1 MEPPC
6 AASSFVAIVLTGLC
20 VVWSPASAQERG
32 SFVQG
37 FGGLRLGSTASTDTA
52 VGGLVAGSLTP
63 NIQVVGEAGRISN
76 VLPPTVDTL
85 LAFSPIGVG
94 LSSWYG
100 QGGVRFTS
108 ATSGIR
114 PYAETSAGFARLHT
128 DVTGF
133 GSGNGSLL
141 TNAALRFLDRTYP
154 MATVGGGATFE
165 GGRFV
170 ADVGYR
176 YRRIFSNEWVT
187 LLSLGQPLNVSE
199 VRIGVGIRF

>member
-1 MEPPC
+1 MRQILLVP
-6 AASSFVAIVLTGLC
+6 IVLTGLGF
-20 VVWSPASAQERG
+20 VSTPASAQEPGR
-32 SFVQG
+32 FVQG

-52 VGGLVAGSLTP
+52 VGGLVAGALTP

-76 VLPPTVDTL
+76 VMPPTVDSL
-85 LAFSPIGVG
+85 LAFSPVGVG

-128 DVTGF
+128 TVGPF
-133 GSGNGSLL
+133 GSGNGSVLA
-141 TNAALRFLDRTYP
+141 NAALRFLDRTYP
-154 MATVGGGATFE
+154 TATVGGGATLE

-176 YRRIFSNEWVT
+176 YRRIFSNAWMT

-199 VRIGVGIRF
+199 VRIGVGFRF

>member
-1 MEPPC
+1 MRRI
-6 AASSFVAIVLTGLC
+6 SFVAIVLTTLC

-32 SFVQG
+32 RFVQG
-37 FGGLRLGSTASTDTA
+37 FGGLRLGSPASMDTG

-76 VLPPTVDTL
+76 VLPPTVDLL

-108 ATSGIR
+108 APAGIR
-114 PYAETSAGFARLHT
+114 PYAETSAGLARLNTH
-128 DVTGF
+128 VTGL

-154 MATVGGGATFE
+154 MATIGGGATFE

>member
-1 MEPPC
+1 MRRI
-6 AASSFVAIVLTGLC
+6 SSIAIFLTGLSAIG
-20 VVWSPASAQERG
+20 SPASAQEPR

-37 FGGLRLGSTASTDTA
+37 FGGLRIGSTASTDTA
-52 VGGLVAGSLTP
+52 IGGLVAGKLTP

-76 VLPPTVDTL
+76 VLPTTVDTL
-85 LAFSPIGVG
+85 LTFSPIGIG

-100 QGGVRFTS
+100 QGGIRFTS

-114 PYAETSAGFARLHT
+114 PYAETSAGYAKLHT
-128 DVTGF
+128 EVASF
-133 GSGNGSLL
+133 GSGNVSLL

-154 MATVGGGATFE
+154 MATVGGGVTLE

-176 YRRIFSNEWVT
+176 YRRIFSNDWVT
-187 LLSLGQPLNVSE
+187 LLSLGQQLNVSE
-199 VRIGVGIRF
+199 VRVGVGLRF

>member
-1 MEPPC
+1 MRRILLLAIVITELC
-6 AASSFVAIVLTGLC
+6 AAS
-20 VVWSPASAQERG
+20 SPASAQERG
-32 SFVQG
+32 GFVQG
-37 FGGLRLGSTASTDTA
+37 FGGLRLGSTASIDTA
-52 VGGLVAGSLTP
+52 FGGLVAGGLTP

-76 VLPPTVDTL
+76 VLPSTVDTL

-114 PYAETSAGFARLHT
+114 PYAETSAGFARLQT
-128 DVTGF
+128 EVATF
-133 GSGNGSLL
+133 GSGSGSVLA
-141 TNAALRFLDRTYP
+141 NAALRFLDRTYP
-154 MATVGGGATFE
+154 MATIGGGATFQ

-176 YRRIFSNEWVT
+176 YRRIFSNDWAAR
-187 LLSLGQPLNVSE
+187 LSLGQALNVSE
-199 VRIGVGIRF
+199 VRLGIGIRF

>member
-1 MEPPC
+1 MRRIV
-6 AASSFVAIVLTGLC
+6 FVAIVLTGLC
-20 VVWSPASAQERG
+20 VVSSPASAQERG
-32 SFVQG
+32 RFAQG
-37 FGGLRLGSTASTDTA
+37 FGGLRLGSAASTDTA
-52 VGGLVAGSLTP
+52 VGGLVAGALTP

-76 VLPPTVDTL
+76 VLPSTVDTL
-85 LAFSPIGVG
+85 LTFSPIGVD

-128 DVTGF
+128 QVSF

-141 TNAALRFLDRTYP
+141 ANAALRFLDRTYP
-154 MATVGGGATFE
+154 MAAVGGGATFE
-165 GGRFV
+165 SGRFV

-176 YRRIFSNEWVT
+176 YRRIFSNDWVT
-187 LLSLGQPLNVSE
+187 LLSLARPLNVSE

>member
-1 MEPPC
+1 MRRI
-6 AASSFVAIVLTGLC
+6 SFVAMFFTGLS

-52 VGGLVAGSLTP
+52 VGGLVAGTLTP

-76 VLPPTVDTL
+76 VLPSTVDTL
-85 LAFSPIGVG
+85 LAFSPIGIG

-108 ATSGIR
+108 AASGIR

-128 DVTGF
+128 EVTSF
-133 GSGNGSLL
+133 GSGNVSLL

-165 GGRFV
+165 SGRFV

-187 LLSLGQPLNVSE
+187 LLSLAQPLNVSE
-199 VRIGVGIRF
+199 VRIGVGLRF

>member
-1 MEPPC
+1 MRRI
-6 AASSFVAIVLTGLC
+6 SFVAIVLTALC

-37 FGGLRLGSTASTDTA
+37 FGGLRLGSPASIDTG

-76 VLPPTVDTL
+76 VLPPTVDLL
-85 LAFSPIGVG
+85 LAFSPLGVG

-108 ATSGIR
+108 APSGIR
-114 PYAETSAGFARLHT
+114 PYAETSAGFARLNTH
-128 DVTGF
+128 VTGL

-154 MATVGGGATFE
+154 MATIGGGATFE

>member
-1 MEPPC
+1 MRRIV
-6 AASSFVAIVLTGLC
+6 FVAIVLAGFC
-20 VVWSPASAQERG
+20 VVGSPASAQERG
-32 SFVQG
+32 RFAQG
-37 FGGLRLGSTASTDTA
+37 FGGLRLGSVASTDLA

-76 VLPPTVDTL
+76 VLPSTVDTL
-85 LAFSPIGVG
+85 LVFSPIGVG

-128 DVTGF
+128 EVAGF
-133 GSGNGSLL
+133 GSRNSLL
-141 TNAALRFLDRTYP
+141 ANAALRFLDRTYP

-165 GGRFV
+165 SGRFV

-176 YRRIFSNEWVT
+176 YRRIFSDDWVT
-187 LLSLGQPLNVSE
+187 LLSLARPLNVSE
-199 VRIGVGIRF
+199 VRLGVGFRF

>member
-1 MEPPC
+1 MRRIV
-6 AASSFVAIVLTGLC
+6 FVAIVLAGFC
-20 VVWSPASAQERG
+20 VVGSPASAQERG
-32 SFVQG
+32 RFAQG
-37 FGGLRLGSTASTDTA
+37 FGGLRLGSVASTDLA

-76 VLPPTVDTL
+76 VLPSTVDTL
-85 LAFSPIGVG
+85 LVFSPIGVG

-108 ATSGIR
+108 SPSGIR

-128 DVTGF
+128 EVAGF
-133 GSGNGSLL
+133 GSRNSLL
-141 TNAALRFLDRTYP
+141 ANAALRFLDRTYP

-165 GGRFV
+165 SGRFV

-176 YRRIFSNEWVT
+176 YRRIFSDDWVT
-187 LLSLGQPLNVSE
+187 LLSLARPINVSE
-199 VRIGVGIRF
+199 VRLGVGFRF

>member
-1 MEPPC
+1 MRRTLL
-6 AASSFVAIVLTGLC
+6 VTIVLTGLGL
-20 VVWSPASAQERG
+20 STPASAQEPGR
-32 SFVQG
+32 FVQG

-52 VGGLVAGSLTP
+52 VGGLVAGALTP

-76 VLPPTVDTL
+76 VMPPTVESL

-128 DVTGF
+128 DVGPF
-133 GSGNGSLL
+133 GSGNGSVLA
-141 TNAALRFLDRTYP
+141 NAALRFLDRTYP
-154 MATVGGGATFE
+154 TATIGGGATLE

-176 YRRIFSNEWVT
+176 YRRIFSNEWMT

-199 VRIGVGIRF
+199 VRIGVGFRF

>member
-1 MEPPC
+1 MRRI
-6 AASSFVAIVLTGLC
+6 SFVAILLTGVS

-37 FGGLRLGSTASTDTA
+37 FGGLRLGSTGSTDTA
-52 VGGLVAGSLTP
+52 VGGLVAGTLTP

-85 LAFSPIGVG
+85 LVFSPIAIG

-128 DVTGF
+128 EVASF
-133 GSGNGSLL
+133 GSGNVSLL

-154 MATVGGGATFE
+154 MATLGGGATFE

-176 YRRIFSNEWVT
+176 YRRIFSDEWVT
-187 LLSLGQPLNVSE
+187 LLSLARPLNVSE
-199 VRIGVGIRF
+199 VRIGVGLRF

>member
-1 MEPPC
+1 MRRIV
-6 AASSFVAIVLTGLC
+6 FVAIVLAGCC
-20 VVWSPASAQERG
+20 VVGSPASAQERG
-32 SFVQG
+32 RFAQG
-37 FGGLRLGSTASTDTA
+37 FGGLRLGSVASTDLA

-76 VLPPTVDTL
+76 VLPSTVDTL
-85 LAFSPIGVG
+85 LVFSPIGVG

-128 DVTGF
+128 EVAGF
-133 GSGNGSLL
+133 GSRNSLL
-141 TNAALRFLDRTYP
+141 ANAALRFLDRTYP

-165 GGRFV
+165 SGRFV

-176 YRRIFSNEWVT
+176 YRRIFSDDWVT
-187 LLSLGQPLNVSE
+187 LLSLARPLNVSE
-199 VRIGVGIRF
+199 VRLGVGFRF

>member
-1 MEPPC
+1 MRRIV
-6 AASSFVAIVLTGLC
+6 FVAIVLAGFC
-20 VVWSPASAQERG
+20 VVGSPASAQERG
-32 SFVQG
+32 RFAQG
-37 FGGLRLGSTASTDTA
+37 FGGLRLGSVASTDLA

-76 VLPPTVDTL
+76 VLPSTVDTL
-85 LAFSPIGVG
+85 LVFSPIGVG

-128 DVTGF
+128 EVAGF
-133 GSGNGSLL
+133 GSGNTLL
-141 TNAALRFLDRTYP
+141 ANAALRFLDRTYP

-165 GGRFV
+165 SGRFV

-176 YRRIFSNEWVT
+176 YRRIFSDDWVT
-187 LLSLGQPLNVSE
+187 LLSLARPLNVSE
-199 VRIGVGIRF
+199 VRLGVGFRF

>member
-1 MEPPC
+1 MRRIV
-6 AASSFVAIVLTGLC
+6 FVAIVLAGFC
-20 VVWSPASAQERG
+20 VVGSPASAQERG
-32 SFVQG
+32 RFAQG
-37 FGGLRLGSTASTDTA
+37 FGGLRLGSVASTDLA

-76 VLPPTVDTL
+76 VLPSTVDTL
-85 LAFSPIGVG
+85 LVFSPIGVG

-128 DVTGF
+128 EVAGL
-133 GSGNGSLL
+133 GSRNSLL
-141 TNAALRFLDRTYP
+141 ANAALRFLDRTYP

-165 GGRFV
+165 SGRFV

-176 YRRIFSNEWVT
+176 YRRIFSDDWVT
-187 LLSLGQPLNVSE
+187 LLSLARPLNVSE
-199 VRIGVGIRF
+199 VRLGVGFRF